1 MRIESVRFQNLNS
14 LQGSWSIDFTHP
26 TYSQEG
32 IFTITGPTGAGKSTI
47 LDAICLAL
55 YGRTPRLETI
65 STSTNDIMSRLTGE
79 CFAEVTFKTTQGR
92 YRAHWSQ
99 RRARGKADG
108 ALQSAKHEIADVDS
122 GKVLASRLRETKDVI
137 EELTGMD
144 FDRFTRSMLLAQGD
158 FAKFLK
164 ASADERAPMLEQITG
179 TGIYSQISQTVF
191 ERAKAE
197 DEALQALKSAQEA
210 IAVLSEEEKAAEKK
224 ALEEAKTQQKATKE
238 TLNRIN
244 ADITWQTQ
252 FEKAAQDK
260 ITYTQQKA
268 KAQQALETF
277 AEDLSRLQWAM
288 KAASFDDTYGK
299 LVQLRTSVS
308 ENQKQL
314 KNYQQE
320 EPQQIA
326 SVKELSDAKNAQEQA
341 VNESESNLSQ
351 LRPILSEVKTLDVK
365 ISEARNKVDATQ
377 KEKTKFEN
385 QKASDLANRKTLI
398 ADHQKD
404 ENTLLTCQ
412 TYATE
417 HAVDQ
422 TLAEEFAIIIERMKG
437 LQTKRKALTT
447 KQTQWDNAKNTQA
460 TQEKEIA
467 AEVTQADTARNAYIN
482 TVEDSEAQRTLIAK
496 LLGDQTQTSLQTML
510 EAKRKE
516 REIAK
521 VMRSLQDHRRD
532 LKAGEPCPLCG
543 ALEHPYATTDLV
555 IDEDAIDCEI
565 KSLESTLHQYAQAQE
580 KLNELKENELKAQAK
595 VQSIEASL
603 KGLQTLLESLKQT
616 TVQAE
621 RDFHTAQDEYRE
633 TTSNLLAELAAYK
646 PEIKEIDLAKPN
658 TLLTDFKARIDAW
671 NHNTEL
677 LEVVNKRLSEYEA
690 TQALIDQKIA
700 QASSRVDEESAKL
713 MSQKDELTKWQNKR
727 SELFGTQDPVKVES
741 EHEAKLKVLKEAFT
755 TQAQK
760 HQKASSK
767 LENLQ
772 GQIKALCDTLQSQG
786 AQLKAQEDEFIQ
798 SLVSEGFTD
807 EMHFVSLRLSSG
819 ARQALLTQY
828 EQLKTLESNAAT
840 LLKKAEETLST
851 LALVPHTEAT
861 LDDLLALKNTED
873 ARMEALIRAIS
884 TSEAKL
890 AADEKAKTEFAQ
902 QARLI
907 TAQEIEA
914 QRWSMLRALIGSA
927 DGKKFRNF
935 AQGITFEMVVYLANI
950 ELQKLSK
957 RYLLTRNKDNELE
970 LEVIDNYQ
978 AGQVR
983 STKNLSGGESFLV
996 SLALALGLAKMSS
1009 RNVSV
1014 ESIFLDEGFGTLD
1027 EETLETALHMLSNLH
1042 QSGKLIGVISHV
1054 TVLKDRISTQ
1064 ISVTPEAE
1072 GKSVMVGPGC
1082 KREST

>member
-1 MRIESVRFQNLNS
+1 
-14 LQGSWSIDFTHP
+14 
-26 TYSQEG
+26 
-32 IFTITGPTGAGKSTI
+32 
-47 LDAICLAL
+47 
-55 YGRTPRLETI
+55 
-65 STSTNDIMSRLTGE
+65 
-79 CFAEVTFKTTQGR
+79 
-92 YRAHWSQ
+92 
-99 RRARGKADG
+99 
-108 ALQSAKHEIADVDS
+108 
-122 GKVLASRLRETKDVI
+122 
-137 EELTGMD
+137 
-144 FDRFTRSMLLAQGD
+144 
-158 FAKFLK
+158 
-164 ASADERAPMLEQITG
+164 
-179 TGIYSQISQTVF
+179 
-191 ERAKAE
+191 
-197 DEALQALKSAQEA
+197 
-210 IAVLSEEEKAAEKK
+210 
-224 ALEEAKTQQKATKE
+224 
-238 TLNRIN
+238 
-244 ADITWQTQ
+244 
-252 FEKAAQDK
+252 
-260 ITYTQQKA
+260 
-268 KAQQALETF
+268 
-277 AEDLSRLQWAM
+277 
-288 KAASFDDTYGK
+288 
-299 LVQLRTSVS
+299 
-308 ENQKQL
+308 
-314 KNYQQE
+314 
-320 EPQQIA
+320 
-326 SVKELSDAKNAQEQA
+326 
-341 VNESESNLSQ
+341 
-351 LRPILSEVKTLDVK
+351 
-365 ISEARNKVDATQ
+365 
-377 KEKTKFEN
+377 
-385 QKASDLANRKTLI
+385 
-398 ADHQKD
+398 
-404 ENTLLTCQ
+404 
-412 TYATE
+412 
-417 HAVDQ
+417 
-422 TLAEEFAIIIERMKG
+422 
-437 LQTKRKALTT
+437 
-447 KQTQWDNAKNTQA
+447 
-460 TQEKEIA
+460 
-467 AEVTQADTARNAYIN
+467 
-482 TVEDSEAQRTLIAK
+482 
-496 LLGDQTQTSLQTML
+496 ML

-543 ALEHPYATTDLV
+543 ALEHPYATDLV

-580 KLNELKENELKAQAK
+580 KLNKLKENKLKAQAK

-633 TTSNLLAELAAYK
+633 TTNNLLAELAAYK
-646 PEIKEIDLAKPN
+646 PEIKEVDLAEPK
-658 TLLTDFKARIDAW
+658 TLLTGFKARIDAW
-671 NHNTEL
+671 KHNTET

-690 TQALIDQKIA
+690 TLALIDQKIA
-700 QASSRVDEESAKL
+700 QVSARIDEESAKL
-713 MSQKDELTKWQNKR
+713 TSQKVELAKWQNKR

-741 EHEAKLKVLKEAFT
+741 EHEAKLKVLKEVFA

-786 AQLKAQEDEFIQ
+786 AQLKAQEEEFIQ

-840 LLKKAEETLST
+840 LFKKAEETLST

>member
-14 LQGSWSIDFTHP
+14 LQGNWSIDFTHP

-79 CFAEVTFKTTQGR
+79 CFAEVTFKTTKGR

-210 IAVLSEEEKAAEKK
+210 IAVLSEKEKAAEEK
-224 ALEEAKTQQKATKE
+224 ALEEAKTQQIATKK

-268 KAQQALETF
+268 KAQQALEAF

-320 EPQQIA
+320 EPQQIV
-326 SVKELSDAKNAQEQA
+326 SVKELADAKDAQEQA
-341 VNESESNLSQ
+341 VKESESDLSQ

-385 QKASDLANRKTLI
+385 QKASDIANRKTLI

-404 ENTLLTCQ
+404 ENTFLTCQ

-422 TLAEEFAIIIERMKG
+422 KLAEVFTVIIERMKD

-447 KQTQWDNAKNTQA
+447 KQTQWVNAKNAQTTQG
-460 TQEKEIA
+460 KEIA
-467 AEVTQADTARNAYIN
+467 AKVTQADTARNAYIN
-482 TVEDSEAQRTLIAK
+482 AVEAYEAQRTLIAK

-543 ALEHPYATTDLV
+543 ALEHPYATDLV

-580 KLNELKENELKAQAK
+580 KLNKLKENKLKAQAK

-633 TTSNLLAELAAYK
+633 TTNNLLAELAAYK
-646 PEIKEIDLAKPN
+646 PEIKEVDLAEPK
-658 TLLTDFKARIDAW
+658 TLLTGFKARIDAW
-671 NHNTEL
+671 KHNTET

-690 TQALIDQKIA
+690 TLALIDQKIA
-700 QASSRVDEESAKL
+700 QVSARIDEESAKL
-713 MSQKDELTKWQNKR
+713 TSQKDELAKWQNKR
-727 SELFGTQDPVKVES
+727 SELFGAQDPVKVES
-741 EHEAKLKVLKEAFT
+741 EYEAKLKVLKEAFAS
-755 TQAQK
+755 QAQE
-760 HQKASSK
+760 HQKACSK

-772 GQIKALCDTLQSQG
+772 GQIKALCDTIQSQD
-786 AQLKAQEDEFIQ
+786 AQLKAQEEEFIQ

-840 LLKKAEETLST
+840 LFKKAEETLST

-890 AADEKAKTEFAQ
+890 AADEKARTEFAQ
-902 QARLI
+902 QTRLI
-907 TAQEIEA
+907 SAQEIEV

>member
-1 MRIESVRFQNLNS
+1 M
-14 LQGSWSIDFTHP
+14 
-26 TYSQEG
+26 
-32 IFTITGPTGAGKSTI
+32 
-47 LDAICLAL
+47 
-55 YGRTPRLETI
+55 
-65 STSTNDIMSRLTGE
+65 
-79 CFAEVTFKTTQGR
+79 AE
-92 YRAHWSQ
+92 
-99 RRARGKADG
+99 
-108 ALQSAKHEIADVDS
+108 
-122 GKVLASRLRETKDVI
+122 
-137 EELTGMD
+137 
-144 FDRFTRSMLLAQGD
+144 
-158 FAKFLK
+158 
-164 ASADERAPMLEQITG
+164 
-179 TGIYSQISQTVF
+179 
-191 ERAKAE
+191 
-197 DEALQALKSAQEA
+197 
-210 IAVLSEEEKAAEKK
+210 
-224 ALEEAKTQQKATKE
+224 
-238 TLNRIN
+238 
-244 ADITWQTQ
+244 
-252 FEKAAQDK
+252 
-260 ITYTQQKA
+260 
-268 KAQQALETF
+268 
-277 AEDLSRLQWAM
+277 
-288 KAASFDDTYGK
+288 
-299 LVQLRTSVS
+299 
-308 ENQKQL
+308 
-314 KNYQQE
+314 
-320 EPQQIA
+320 
-326 SVKELSDAKNAQEQA
+326 
-341 VNESESNLSQ
+341 
-351 LRPILSEVKTLDVK
+351 
-365 ISEARNKVDATQ
+365 
-377 KEKTKFEN
+377 
-385 QKASDLANRKTLI
+385 
-398 ADHQKD
+398 
-404 ENTLLTCQ
+404 
-412 TYATE
+412 
-417 HAVDQ
+417 
-422 TLAEEFAIIIERMKG
+422 
-437 LQTKRKALTT
+437 
-447 KQTQWDNAKNTQA
+447 
-460 TQEKEIA
+460 
-467 AEVTQADTARNAYIN
+467 
-482 TVEDSEAQRTLIAK
+482 
-496 LLGDQTQTSLQTML
+496 
-510 EAKRKE
+510 
-516 REIAK
+516 
-521 VMRSLQDHRRD
+521 
-532 LKAGEPCPLCG
+532 
-543 ALEHPYATTDLV
+543 
-555 IDEDAIDCEI
+555 
-565 KSLESTLHQYAQAQE
+565 
-580 KLNELKENELKAQAK
+580 
-595 VQSIEASL
+595 
-603 KGLQTLLESLKQT
+603 
-616 TVQAE
+616 
-621 RDFHTAQDEYRE
+621 
-633 TTSNLLAELAAYK
+633 
-646 PEIKEIDLAKPN
+646 PN

-690 TQALIDQKIA
+690 TLALIDQKIA

-713 MSQKDELTKWQNKR
+713 MSQKDELAKWQNKR

-741 EHEAKLKVLKEAFT
+741 EHEAKLKVLKEAFA

-786 AQLKAQEDEFIQ
+786 AQLKAQEEEFIQ
-798 SLVSEGFTD
+798 SLVSEGFID

-840 LLKKAEETLST
+840 LFKKAEETLST

-902 QARLI
+902 QASLI
-907 TAQEIEA
+907 SAQEIEA

>member
-1 MRIESVRFQNLNS
+1 
-14 LQGSWSIDFTHP
+14 
-26 TYSQEG
+26 
-32 IFTITGPTGAGKSTI
+32 
-47 LDAICLAL
+47 
-55 YGRTPRLETI
+55 
-65 STSTNDIMSRLTGE
+65 
-79 CFAEVTFKTTQGR
+79 
-92 YRAHWSQ
+92 
-99 RRARGKADG
+99 
-108 ALQSAKHEIADVDS
+108 
-122 GKVLASRLRETKDVI
+122 
-137 EELTGMD
+137 
-144 FDRFTRSMLLAQGD
+144 
-158 FAKFLK
+158 
-164 ASADERAPMLEQITG
+164 MLEQITG

-210 IAVLSEEEKAAEKK
+210 IAVLSEKEKAAEEK
-224 ALEEAKTQQKATKE
+224 ALEEAKTQQIATKK

-268 KAQQALETF
+268 KAQQALEAF

-320 EPQQIA
+320 EPQQIV
-326 SVKELSDAKNAQEQA
+326 SVKELADAKDAQEQA
-341 VNESESNLSQ
+341 VKESESDLSQ

-385 QKASDLANRKTLI
+385 QKASDIANRKTLI

-422 TLAEEFAIIIERMKG
+422 KLAEVFTVIIERMKD

-447 KQTQWDNAKNTQA
+447 KQTQWVNAKNAQTTQG
-460 TQEKEIA
+460 KEIA
-467 AEVTQADTARNAYIN
+467 AKVTQADTARNAYIN
-482 TVEDSEAQRTLIAK
+482 AVEAYEAQRTLIAK

-543 ALEHPYATTDLV
+543 ALEHPYATDLV

-580 KLNELKENELKAQAK
+580 KLNKLKENKLKAQAK

-633 TTSNLLAELAAYK
+633 TTNNLLAELAAYK
-646 PEIKEIDLAKPN
+646 PEIKEVNLAEPK
-658 TLLTDFKARIDAW
+658 TLLTGFKARIDAW
-671 NHNTEL
+671 KHNTET

-690 TQALIDQKIA
+690 TLALIDQKIA
-700 QASSRVDEESAKL
+700 QVSARIDEESAKL
-713 MSQKDELTKWQNKR
+713 TSQKDELAKWQNKR

-741 EHEAKLKVLKEAFT
+741 EHEAKLKVLKEAFAS
-755 TQAQK
+755 QAQE

-786 AQLKAQEDEFIQ
+786 AQLKAQEEEFIQ

-907 TAQEIEA
+907 SAQEIEA
-914 QRWSMLRALIGSA
+914 QRWSMLRAFIGSA

-983 STKNLSGGESFLV
+983 STKNLSSGESFLV